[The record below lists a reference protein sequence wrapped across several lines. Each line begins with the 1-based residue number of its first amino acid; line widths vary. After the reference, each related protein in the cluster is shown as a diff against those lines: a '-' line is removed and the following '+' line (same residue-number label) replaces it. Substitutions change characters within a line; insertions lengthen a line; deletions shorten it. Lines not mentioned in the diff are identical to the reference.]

1 LVILGTWTLWKH
13 HNHRVFDA
21 MMPNLAVGL
30 AQAVEEEKIWELA
43 GAKGVSFL
51 MAQLSGD

>member
-1 LVILGTWTLWKH
+1 
-13 HNHRVFDA
+13 